1 MTGRGR
7 AAPIILPRP
16 DPTLETRPVPRERH
30 YSVRSIGPGSAPGA
44 REQFQSLE
52 EVKQQANDTGLNPKL
67 YEEEDIRLLLK
78 LLTSEHDI
86 DWREDRSRDEI
97 LDPTWG
103 PTFMVTAYSENA
115 LKNLDQ
121 ALLNL
126 VEACCR
132 FLFKDPRF
140 EAYAQ
145 ETFKRLRFD
154 VIDDKDLLENASDDR
169 IREEFN
175 AHVRSLRLFR
185 EDLED
190 EIRRAEMLEHNL
202 NRPIGPRRYDFCIAM
217 GERTIEELAL
227 LVFSDK
233 EEENASVLRAVSV
246 KVIERCWYYP
256 EEADHELVYG
266 RGPNKRYYDGKAT
279 CPVYD
284 LPWICGQLYD
294 YCGLHEM
301 FPLSQYHKR
310 LY

>member
-30 YSVRSIGPGSAPGA
+30 YAVRSIGPGSAPEA
-44 REQFQSLE
+44 REQFQSIE
-52 EVKQQANDTGLNPKL
+52 QVKQQANDTGLNPKL
-67 YEEEDIRLLLK
+67 YEEGDIRLLLK
-78 LLTSEHDI
+78 LLTSEHII
-86 DWREDRSRDEI
+86 DWREDGSRDEI

-103 PTFMVTAYSENA
+103 PTIMVTAYSENA
-115 LKNLDQ
+115 RKNLEQ
-121 ALLNL
+121 AVSNL
-126 VEACCR
+126 VETCRR
-132 FLFKDPRF
+132 FLFKDPRY

-154 VIDDKDLLENASDDR
+154 VIEDKETLENASDDR

-217 GERTIEELAL
+217 DERTIEELAL
-227 LVFSDK
+227 LVFSDN
-233 EEENASVLRAVSV
+233 EEENASVLRDVSV

-256 EEADHELVYG
+256 EEADHELHEGALTGVFE
-266 RGPNKRYYDGKAT
+266 
-279 CPVYD
+279 
-284 LPWICGQLYD
+284 ICEAF
-294 YCGLHEM
+294 EM
-301 FPLSQYHKR
+301 TAEEQIKV
-310 LY
+310 